1 MSVDVLK
8 VRHSS
13 SFYGDTI
20 SSYGRS
26 MFLPFFG
33 LISAF
38 VILPVQDFKYTSEPP
53 RKSVLVVAQYI
64 LDYKMTFYMK
74 LKILSFEIICKY

>member
-1 MSVDVLK
+1 MSIDVLK
-8 VRHSS
+8 LRYFS

-20 SSYGRS
+20 SSCGRP

-38 VILPVQDFKYTSEPP
+38 VILSVQDFKYTFDLL
-53 RKSVLVVAQYI
+53 RYSVLVVAQYI
-64 LDYKMTFYMK
+64 LVYKMIFYMK